1 MNSRKTA
8 NIALAFMLAALA
20 ACDAPTDEQRMVG
33 LLESDRVE
41 LTAEVSEPIL
51 HRAVVEG
58 EEVAEGQL
66 LIEQDTG
73 RIEARIAEAKA
84 AQLQAQARLDEMI
97 RGPRRELI
105 VAAQADVRGTENDL
119 DFRTKEYIRAREIY
133 DKNLGSAE
141 RLDRASA
148 ARDAAAAN
156 LDSAR
161 ARLEE
166 LLTGT
171 TPEELRQAEEAV
183 SQTDARL
190 SSLAID
196 LQRHST
202 TAPVPGVI
210 DSLLFETGERPVVGQ
225 PIAILLPGVQPHAR
239 IYIPEAVRVAVAPG
253 TSARVFVDGLSEPL
267 QGRVRW
273 VASEA
278 AFTPYFAL
286 TERDRG
292 RLTYAAKVDILNA
305 EQRLPDG
312 IPVEVELLIGQA
324 TQ

>member
-1 MNSRKTA
+1 MKLQLPSSA
-8 NIALAFMLAALA
+8 IFLSSLFILV
-20 ACDAPTDEQRMVG
+20 ACDTPEGDQRMVG

-51 HRAVVEG
+51 NRAVVEG
-58 EEVAEGQL
+58 QSVVAGQV
-66 LIEQDTG
+66 LIEQNTG

-84 AQLQAQARLDEMI
+84 AQLQARARLDEMI

-105 VAAQADVRGTENDL
+105 VAAQADVRGAEHSL
-119 DFRTKEYIRAREIY
+119 DFRAKDFVRAKEIY

-141 RLDRASA
+141 RLDRA
-148 ARDAAAAN
+148 AAAKDSAEAN

-183 SQTDARL
+183 AQADARL

-196 LQRHST
+196 LERHST
-202 TAPVPGVI
+202 TATVAGVV
-210 DSLLFETGERPVVGQ
+210 DSLLFETGERPAIGQ
-225 PIAILLPGVQPHAR
+225 PLAILLPGTQPHAR
-239 IYIPEAVRVAVAPG
+239 IYIPEAIRILVTPG
-253 TSARVFVDGLSEPL
+253 TSARVFVDGQSQSIE
-267 QGRVRW
+267 GRVRW
-273 VASEA
+273 VANEA
-278 AFTPYFAL
+278 AFTPYYAL

-292 RLTYAAKVDILNA
+292 RLTFAAKVDLIDV

-312 IPVEVELLIGQA
+312 IPVEVELLVDQSS
-324 TQ
+324 Q